1 MEQQFSRSRTLGRLI
16 LLGRWKT
23 LQGKFLHAFLNITVA
38 AILILIAAMITFFWL
53 QNYALILSEKNAP
66 MFQTAAGL
74 EVGLEQSL
82 ASIRGWISVA
92 DKTFLKQH
100 QDAWNKQIWPNYYKL
115 YDLSKKFDDQYN
127 LALLDKT
134 KPKLV
139 RLYNI
144 QWYVGDV
151 AHVLGNNQAF
161 QDLYL
166 NVHPVYVD
174 LIGLILGTSAIQAQ
188 STSSMRFEQIRKLN
202 KLQDNVALSLH
213 TLQNFTLTGRRVD
226 RLAFEDYLKQCL
238 IIYSS
243 YKTIQNATEL
253 NSWFRSEKE
262 RLEHFLALEFSA
274 FQKLT
279 TQVQK
284 QAETGVLNIAQ
295 NILQEQA
302 IPLER
307 EVSAV
312 LSDIVL
318 HQQYMMKQA
327 REQVSWISL
336 LAPWVM
342 AILIITLLIIAV
354 SLAIFG
360 AMQLVQPISIL
371 AEATKLLAAHQ
382 LGEDIPITSE
392 DEMGQLTTSFNKM
405 RASLQASEEQTERL
419 LLNMLPKSIVRR
431 LREGEE
437 LIVDPLE
444 DVSIIF
450 IDIVKFTHLVSNI
463 SPKLLVDILSQL
475 FSEFDKL
482 VVKHHLEKIKTI
494 GDAYMVAGGAPEPDP
509 SHLENAVEFGLDALK
524 TVKQFNEKN
533 NQDIQL
539 RIGIHCG
546 PVVAGVIGQ
555 KKFSYDL
562 WGDTVNI
569 ASRME
574 SHGKQGAIQV
584 SEAVYQKLKDRY
596 SFEIRGKI
604 EIKGKKETQ
613 MAYLLKPASN
623 EL

>member
-1 MEQQFSRSRTLGRLI
+1 MEQKLSRYSLFWRWL

-38 AILILIAAMITFFWL
+38 AILILVAAMITFFWL
-53 QNYALILSEKNAP
+53 QNYALLLAEKNAP

-74 EVGLEQSL
+74 EIGLQRSL

-92 DKTFLKQH
+92 DKTFLEQH
-100 QDAWNKQIWPNYYKL
+100 QNAWNNQVWPNYQKL

-127 LALLDKT
+127 LALFKKT
-134 KPKLV
+134 KAKLV
-139 RLYNI
+139 KLYNI
-144 QWYVGDV
+144 QWSVGDV
-151 AHVLGNNQAF
+151 AHTLGNNQAF
-161 QDLYL
+161 KDIYL
-166 NVHPVYVD
+166 KVHPVYVD

-188 STSSMRFEQIRKLN
+188 SKSFIRFEQIRKLN
-202 KLQDNVALSLH
+202 QLQDNIALSLH
-213 TLQNFTLTGRRVD
+213 TLQNFALTGRRVD
-226 RLAFEDYLKQCL
+226 GLAFEDYLKQCL
-238 IIYSS
+238 MIFSS
-243 YKTIQNATEL
+243 YKTIQNASDL
-253 NSWFRSEKE
+253 NSWFRLEKE
-262 RLEHFLALEFSA
+262 SLEHFLALEFRA

-279 TQVQK
+279 NQVQK
-284 QAETGVLNIAQ
+284 QADTGVLNIAEK
-295 NILQEQA
+295 ILQEQA
-302 IPLER
+302 IPLEK
-307 EVSAV
+307 EVSAI
-312 LSDIVL
+312 LADMVL
-318 HQQYMMKQA
+318 HQQNMMKLA

-342 AILIITLLIIAV
+342 LILIISLLTIAV

-360 AMQLVQPISIL
+360 AMQLVQPISTL
-371 AEATKLLAAHQ
+371 SEATKLLAEHQ

-392 DEMGQLTTSFNKM
+392 DEMGQLTVSFNKM

-437 LIVDPLE
+437 FIVDPLE
-444 DVSIIF
+444 DVSVIF
-450 IDIVKFTHLVSNI
+450 IDIVKFTSLVSNI

-494 GDAYMVAGGAPEPDP
+494 GDAYMVVGGAPEPDP
-509 SHLENAVEFGLDALK
+509 RHLENAIEFALDALK
-524 TVKQFNEKN
+524 TVKPFNEKY

-539 RIGIHCG
+539 RIGMHRG

-574 SHGKQGAIQV
+574 SHGIQGTIQV

-604 EIKGKKETQ
+604 EIKGKKDTQ
-613 MAYLLKPASN
+613 MAYLLRPTSN
-623 EL
+623 D